1 MNHGDRFTY
10 ARAVDDPEIERL
22 DDQRRALLK
31 RLGFDRL
38 QHDSHVPFISHLVG
52 TRRTLAR
59 WGERQAL
66 CDAGLLHSAYGTEYF
81 EFDSPATRDEVRD
94 VVGAEAERIAWL
106 WCTIERDHIDVSVP
120 SAPNRHTGDTI
131 ELSEQELAD
140 LATLWA
146 ADTVEQI
153 DRMADDEQDF
163 AAGLR
168 NVLRYASEPAR
179 HATEALDQQ
188 V

>member
-1 MNHGDRFTY
+1 MDESE
-10 ARAVDDPEIERL
+10 VEPL
-22 DDQRRALLK
+22 DSQRRALLK
-31 RLGFDRL
+31 RLGFDRM

-52 TRRTLAR
+52 TRRTLAG

-94 VVGAEAERIAWL
+94 VIGTEAERIAWL
-106 WCTIERDHIDVSVP
+106 WCTIGRDHIDVAAPSV
-120 SAPNRHTGDTI
+120 PNRHTGQTI
-131 ELSEQELAD
+131 ELTDRELAD

-146 ADTVEQI
+146 ADTVEQV
-153 DRMADDEQDF
+153 DRMTEDERAF
-163 AAGLR
+163 SSGLSA
-168 NVLRYASEPAR
+168 VLHYASEPAR
-179 HATEALDQQ
+179 RATEALDQQ